1 MKLVLVEW
9 LDSHSGRGWQDMEQ
23 IKEAAHP
30 LYCRSVGWLAS
41 EDGGC
46 KVLVPHI
53 AGEKNGDI
61 IVQGHGDIT
70 IPEQAIVKMRVL
82 LRTGGVQARA

>member
-9 LDSHSGRGWQDMEQ
+9 VDSHAGRGWQDMPRIES
-23 IKEAAHP
+23 AAQP

-41 EDGGC
+41 EAGDC

-53 AGEKNGDI
+53 AGEKNGEI
-61 IVQGHGDIT
+61 ALQGSGDLT
-70 IPEQAIVKMRVL
+70 IPNRAIVKMRVL
-82 LRTGGVQARA
+82 SKR